1 MAWLSLGKQYKPK
14 TQLLVAVCRYY
25 FATVAWSLKKKKKK
39 PELNFIKNT
48 WERNY
53 AEVRSKIINMCL
65 IKDSKQQTY
74 ETGRQTYHK
83 WDVKPNAGS
92 TSADNFKEKNY
103 PVGIINKII

>member
-1 MAWLSLGKQYKPK
+1 
-14 TQLLVAVCRYY
+14 
-25 FATVAWSLKKKKKK
+25 
-39 PELNFIKNT
+39 
-48 WERNY
+48 
-53 AEVRSKIINMCL
+53 MCL

-92 TSADNFKEKNY
+92 TSADNFQEKNY